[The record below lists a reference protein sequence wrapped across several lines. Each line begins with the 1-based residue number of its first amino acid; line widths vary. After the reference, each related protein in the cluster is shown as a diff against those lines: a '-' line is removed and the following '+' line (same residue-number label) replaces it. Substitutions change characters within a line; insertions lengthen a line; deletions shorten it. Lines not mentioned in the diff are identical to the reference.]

1 MAVKK
6 LFWTDPYLCECD
18 AVVTSAEGNTVTL
31 SHTVA
36 YAFEGGQQSDSGTI
50 GGQNILEAVR
60 DGMEIFYHLP
70 DGHGLKTGDNVRVAI
85 DQAKRYRIM
94 RLHFAAELVLELVYQ
109 NFGHPEKIGANITD
123 EKARVDFMWDGNISE
138 TFPVIEPMLKDM
150 TDKDMDITSGFEDE
164 TTERRYWE
172 IKGFAKVPC
181 GGTHI
186 RKTSEVGRLSL
197 KRVNPGK
204 GKERIEITLA
214 DYKREPKP
222 PFCYFDC

>member
-1 MAVKK
+1 MTVSK
-6 LFWTDPYLCECD
+6 LFWTDPYLSECE
-18 AVVTSAEGNTVTL
+18 AEVTSADGGVITL
-31 SHTVA
+31 SRTVA

-50 GGQNILEAVR
+50 GGYEILEAVR
-60 DGMEIFYHLP
+60 DGKEIFYHLT
-70 DGHGLKTGDNVRVAI
+70 DGHGLKKGDSVHVSI
-85 DQAKRYRIM
+85 DWEKRYRIM

-150 TDKDMDITSGFEDE
+150 IDKDTDITSAFDDE
-164 TTERRYWE
+164 ETERRYWKIE
-172 IKGFAKVPC
+172 GFAKVPC

-186 RKTSEVGRLSL
+186 RKTSEVGRLGL

-204 GKERIEITLA
+204 GKERIEITLK
-214 DYKREPKP
+214 D
-222 PFCYFDC
+222 